1 MTQLVKL
8 GDVAEFIRG
17 ITFKPKDVVSSD
29 TGGSVRC
36 MRTKNVQDSIDLSD
50 VWSVDARFV
59 KRSTQYLRAGD
70 ILVSSANS
78 WNLVG
83 KCTWVP
89 ELSWTATFGGFVSVL
104 RARPSQVHA
113 RYLYRWFSS
122 PRTQATLRSFGRRT
136 TSISNLD
143 LKRALNME
151 LLLPDFAEQ
160 QRIAEVLDQAGVL
173 LARRRQAIELLDNLT
188 QSIFLE
194 MFGDPASNPKGWD
207 VCTIGDLVEVATY
220 GTSQKA
226 GPSGDVPVLRM
237 GNITTRGEV
246 DLSDLKYLQREN
258 VAENHIVR
266 KGDVLFNRTNSAD
279 LVGKTAVFRADS
291 TMAYAGYLVRM
302 RANNSNDPEYIS
314 AFLNSDYGKRVLRGM
329 AKSIIGMAN
338 INARELQSIRIPAAP
353 LGLQRDFATKL
364 RLVEGR
370 KRVQKS
376 SLVELGELFD
386 ALQARAFCGEL

>member
-36 MRTKNVQDSIDLSD
+36 MRTKNVQDSVDLSD

-59 KRSTQYLRAGD
+59 KRSSQYLRAGD

-89 ELSWTATFGGFVSVL
+89 ELSWPATFGGFVSVL
-104 RARPSQVHA
+104 RARPSQVYA

-122 PRTQATLRSFGRRT
+122 PRTQATLRSFGRQT

-160 QRIAEVLDQAGVL
+160 QRIVDTLDQTDML
-173 LARRRQAIELLDNLT
+173 LAKRRQALSFLDELAKSVFLD
-188 QSIFLE
+188 
-194 MFGDPASNPKGWD
+194 MFGDIHNNDMAVLGDYLTFVTSGGRGWAKYYSDSGSRFIRSLD
-207 VCTIGDLVEVATY
+207 VRMNEIEDRSAVYVTPPNNAEAIRTRVH
-220 GTSQKA
+220 
-226 GPSGDVPVLRM
+226 SGDVLLTITGSLIGRVAPVSPHLEGSYVSQHVAILRPEASRLDSGFLAFFLSIPSKGQRQIARLQYGQTKPGLNFEQIRKM
-237 GNITTRGEV
+237 RIPLPDISQQQLFARRLLAVGRIAESNRAHLEGLEQLANSIQHRAFRGE
-246 DLSDLKYLQREN
+246 L
-258 VAENHIVR
+258 
-266 KGDVLFNRTNSAD
+266 
-279 LVGKTAVFRADS
+279 
-291 TMAYAGYLVRM
+291 
-302 RANNSNDPEYIS
+302 
-314 AFLNSDYGKRVLRGM
+314 
-329 AKSIIGMAN
+329 
-338 INARELQSIRIPAAP
+338 
-353 LGLQRDFATKL
+353 
-364 RLVEGR
+364 
-370 KRVQKS
+370 
-376 SLVELGELFD
+376 
-386 ALQARAFCGEL
+386 